1 MGWWNMGRSARCCFR
16 HLRPRD
22 ACIYPFASLISSRSF
37 HIWHFLIWNGGR
49 SYGGRRSERW
59 NMGRWN
65 EHGTVELIGDGEM
78 WDVGIWASEIRDDGI
93 WDGDIYG
100 EAEDGIVEYA
110 TVG

>member
-1 MGWWNMGRSARCCFR
+1 
-16 HLRPRD
+16 
-22 ACIYPFASLISSRSF
+22 
-37 HIWHFLIWNGGR
+37 
-49 SYGGRRSERW
+49 
-59 NMGRWN
+59 MGRWN